1 MIYIYIYIYFIKK
14 CLCINI
20 WVCGQ
25 FPQTFICLTFSANPH
40 RYAYSEEVGE
50 ESDDEEA
57 HSLTRGKSDGDIGLV
72 EKKVQNGG
80 TTDVYD
86 QEDET
91 EEDKRE

>member
-1 MIYIYIYIYFIKK
+1 M
-14 CLCINI
+14 
-20 WVCGQ
+20 
-25 FPQTFICLTFSANPH
+25 
-40 RYAYSEEVGE
+40 GE

-91 EEDKRE
+91 EEDKREWCVVHIFFQL